1 MTLRRAPQSFQVV
14 MLFFAILVAA
24 ATPIT
29 ALLMIPVVIW
39 LGRGILHHRRAKKL
53 ALERLHRE
61 ASMARHAR
69 RCKAWG
75 S

>member
-1 MTLRRAPQSFQVV
+1 VTLRRTPQSFQVV

-24 ATPIT
+24 ATPLT
-29 ALLMIPVVIW
+29 AFLMIPVVIW
-39 LGRGILHHRRAKKL
+39 LGRGILQHRRAKRT
-53 ALERLHRE
+53 ALERFQRE
-61 ASMARHAR
+61 AAMARHAR